1 MRLPTD
7 IRSWRRAVHVRTTP
21 PRRTDG
27 GAKAAPELTLVDA
40 KPKSP
45 RFTARE
51 LRAKLVLEDGRKCQG
66 CGWVPHHEEYL
77 EVDHR
82 VPRSRGGRDDLRNR
96 VLLCSPCNS
105 AEGNK
110 LTLPELRL
118 KRIEESRMQDKAW
131 NRAWYEREGRFG

>member
-1 MRLPTD
+1 M
-7 IRSWRRAVHVRTTP
+7 
-21 PRRTDG
+21 
-27 GAKAAPELTLVDA
+27 
-40 KPKSP
+40 
-45 RFTARE
+45 
-51 LRAKLVLEDGRKCQG
+51 
-66 CGWVPHHEEYL
+66 PHHEEYL